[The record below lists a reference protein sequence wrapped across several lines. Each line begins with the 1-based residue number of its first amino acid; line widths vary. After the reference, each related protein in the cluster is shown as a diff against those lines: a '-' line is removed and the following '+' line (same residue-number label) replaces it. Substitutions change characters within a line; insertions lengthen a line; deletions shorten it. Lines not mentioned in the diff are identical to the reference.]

1 METEKVHILMF
12 SDPNLT
18 QKIVHWNILTIILFQ
33 WQLKVDINDFWSNF
47 FNFLF
52 QWKFITSKM
61 GLCTK
66 KNFGHY
72 FGPLWISEMGV
83 FLKSDQ
89 NYSIFVLWAH
99 VIKNI
104 GQGARNSGPKY
115 IFTQPCYVKSI
126 WQFILNH
133 IHCFIHFLPHINF
146 MNIFKSFGN
155 SRNFCWKRFFINIL
169 TTVENIHEIDM
180 G

>member
-1 METEKVHILMF
+1 MTFGPISLIFYSSESL
-12 SDPNLT
+12 SR
-18 QKIVHWNILTIILFQ
+18 QKWVCVQKN
-33 WQLKVDINDFWSNF
+33 
-47 FNFLF
+47 
-52 QWKFITSKM
+52 
-61 GLCTK
+61 
-66 KNFGHY
+66 NFGPY

-155 SRNFCWKRFFINIL
+155 SRKKSFSTKISWISERF
-169 TTVENIHEIDM
+169 ENVHEIDM